1 MRNVWKG
8 DDDPTRCDKIIRPV
22 VITAPVD
29 VPVLPV
35 ITAPAITAPLTNL
48 ARRQPVSWEDERT
61 QRSGY
66 TIIETSAI
74 GAAAEARQ
82 MSGIQEAWKDV
93 LRTTKSTCSENFW
106 KIFLKLHTYST
117 VAIDSSLQAVKKV
130 FVPEAREKK
139 KFPIS
144 KRALLAR
151 MDSART
157 FWSQIRHTYVV
168 DLSQFKLPSGTT
180 SIEFKFVDPVWA
192 WIIAARRQHPL
203 EMHWKPFVQSRC
215 NQKYGGGIQFG
226 KWFRTACRSLPRGSY
241 PMCIG
246 LHWDGTSAFG
256 LSSSPVC
263 ICVGNT
269 NSCDRSAQYCLGY
282 MPYAPDER
290 LPEVKKTARATEV
303 KYYIRQ
309 KCATAILRVLE
320 EAARR
325 GVVCTLLNQ
334 QNKEV
339 LRLLFPRLSS
349 MNFDQPE
356 AQSFFGMQNRYSCS
370 KCRYRKGYSAFRPV
384 SVRVERMLDL
394 NAYQQ

>member
-1 MRNVWKG
+1 MCHASFDYGPARVRHMRNVWKG

-139 KFPIS
+139 SFLLANVHYLQEWIV
-144 KRALLAR
+144 RALFGRRFDTPTL
-151 MDSART
+151 
-157 FWSQIRHTYVV
+157 WIC
-168 DLSQFKLPSGTT
+168 PS
-180 SIEFKFVDPVWA
+180 
-192 WIIAARRQHPL
+192 
-203 EMHWKPFVQSRC
+203 
-215 NQKYGGGIQFG
+215 
-226 KWFRTACRSLPRGSY
+226 
-241 PMCIG
+241 
-246 LHWDGTSAFG
+246 
-256 LSSSPVC
+256 
-263 ICVGNT
+263 
-269 NSCDRSAQYCLGY
+269 
-282 MPYAPDER
+282 
-290 LPEVKKTARATEV
+290 
-303 KYYIRQ
+303 
-309 KCATAILRVLE
+309 
-320 EAARR
+320 
-325 GVVCTLLNQ
+325 LNCQ
-334 QNKEV
+334 VV
-339 LRLLFPRLSS
+339 LR
-349 MNFDQPE
+349 Q
-356 AQSFFGMQNRYSCS
+356 
-370 KCRYRKGYSAFRPV
+370 
-384 SVRVERMLDL
+384 
-394 NAYQQ
+394 